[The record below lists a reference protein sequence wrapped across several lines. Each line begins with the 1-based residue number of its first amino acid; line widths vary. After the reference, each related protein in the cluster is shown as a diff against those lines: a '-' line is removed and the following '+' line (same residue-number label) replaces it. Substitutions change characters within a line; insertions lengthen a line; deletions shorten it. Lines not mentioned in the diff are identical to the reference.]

1 MRKWL
6 LLGVVLGL
14 AVAGCKNE
22 EAKGAVASKSDTAV
36 KTAPVGDEYQSFRGE
51 KPLEDDICFEA
62 QRRRIPVLMFHDLVV
77 ERTKE
82 TLWYDCTVEE
92 FETILQA
99 IDIEG
104 FTVISSQE
112 LYDHLTTG
120 KEVPE
125 KSIVLTFDDNYQS
138 FYDYAWPLL
147 QQYDYPATMFVHTG
161 FVGSQQGR
169 PKMTWDTL
177 KELVKSK
184 LFTVGGHTIHH
195 YLDLKDRDISEQTKE
210 LVDSKKDLET
220 NLGVTVDFLAYPNG
234 SNSEDTQLLTRQAG
248 YKMSYTIIN
257 TPAEESPNILAVGR
271 YIHTR
276 YQEALRDRDG
286 AVYGQPATIFRTAWN
301 KQSKIKYV
309 SEKFAG
315 IPLKMTFGGMP
326 STHMSL
332 AGREMVSTFVEREQA
347 QAGINGGFFAMA
359 AIQSTDNAMVGP
371 LKTPDMTEV
380 APDQSSERWDKING
394 RPLVIWSPEE
404 FAILPYIPAQMNKE
418 DQFQWFMKGYTDTFM
433 AGVWLVHNGVPQP
446 REFQN
451 VVGAKD
457 IQDLRRRAF
466 IGITKD
472 GQFVAGAA
480 TTSVSSEKLAIAIAE
495 AGVEEAVLIDSGFST
510 SLVFGGKIKAS
521 GHSSAKDPSRP
532 VPHAITIKG
541 VIDESTQDDEDLS
554 VQQPKRKR

>member
-1 MRKWL
+1 MS
-6 LLGVVLGL
+6 
-14 AVAGCKNE
+14 GCKNQV
-22 EAKGAVASKSDTAV
+22 ASGAVASKSDTAETKEV
-36 KTAPVGDEYQSFRGE
+36 STDEFASYRGE
-51 KPLEDDICFEA
+51 KPLEEDICFEA
-62 QRRRIPVLMFHDLVV
+62 QGRRIPVLMFHDIVA
-77 ERTKE
+77 ERAKG
-82 TLWYDCTVEE
+82 TLWYDCTIEE
-92 FETILQA
+92 FEEILQA

-112 LYDHLTTG
+112 LYEHLTTG

-147 QQYDYPATMFVHTG
+147 QQYKYPSTMFVHTG

-177 KELVKSK
+177 KELSKSD
-184 LFTVGGHTIHH
+184 LFIVGGHTINHF
-195 YLDLKDRDISEQTKE
+195 LDLKDRDISVQTKE
-210 LVDSKKDLET
+210 LIDSKADLEK
-220 NLGVTVDFLAYPNG
+220 NLGITVDFLAYPNG
-234 SNSEDTQLLTRQAG
+234 SNGEDTQLLTRQSG
-248 YKMSYTIIN
+248 YKMAYTIVN
-257 TPAEESPNILAVGR
+257 TPAEESPNIMAVGR
-271 YIHTR
+271 YVHTK

-286 AVYGQPATIFRTAWN
+286 AIFGQPASIFRTPWN
-301 KQSKIKYV
+301 KKCKIKYV
-309 SEKFAG
+309 NDKFAG
-315 IPLKMTFGGMP
+315 VPLKMTFGGMP
-326 STHMSL
+326 ATHMSL
-332 AGREMVSTFVEREQA
+332 TGREMVSTFVEREQA

-359 AIQSTDNAMVGP
+359 AIASTDNAMVGP
-371 LKTPDMTEV
+371 LKTPEMTEV
-380 APDQSSERWDKING
+380 APDQSPERWDKING
-394 RPLVIWSPEE
+394 RPLVMWSQDE
-404 FAILPYIPAQMNKE
+404 FAILPYIPAQMGNE
-418 DQFQWFMKGYTDTFM
+418 EQFQWFMKGYTDTFM

-466 IGITKD
+466 IGVTKD

-480 TTSVSSEKLAIAIAE
+480 VSSVSSEKLAIAIAE

-510 SLVFGGKIKAS
+510 SLVFDGKIKAS

-541 VIDESTQDDEDLS
+541 VVDETTQDAEDLA
-554 VQQPKRKR
+554 VQQPKRRR

>member
-1 MRKWL
+1 M
-6 LLGVVLGL
+6 V
-14 AVAGCKNE
+14 GCKNE
-22 EAKGAVASKSDTAV
+22 EAKGAVASKSDSVEQQNAATDPSA
-36 KTAPVGDEYQSFRGE
+36 SMRGE

-62 QRRRIPVLMFHDLVV
+62 QSRRIPVLMFHDLVA
-77 ERTKE
+77 ERGKG
-82 TLWYDCTVEE
+82 TLWYDCSIEE

-104 FTVISSQE
+104 FTVISSQD

-147 QQYDYPATMFVHTG
+147 QKYKYPSTMFIHTG
-161 FVGSQQGR
+161 FVGSQTGR

-177 KELVKSK
+177 KELTKNE
-184 LFTVGGHTIHH
+184 LFTVGGHTINH
-195 YLDLKDRDISEQTKE
+195 YLDLAQRDITVQTKE
-210 LVDSKKDLET
+210 LEDSKKELESQ
-220 NLGVTVDFLAYPNG
+220 LGITVDFLAYPNG
-234 SNSEDTQLLTRQAG
+234 SNGEDTQLLSRQAG
-248 YKMSYTIIN
+248 YKMAYTIVN
-257 TPAEESPNILAVGR
+257 TPAEESPNIMAVGR
-271 YIHTR
+271 YVHTK
-276 YQEALRDRDG
+276 YQEALRDREG
-286 AVYGQPATIFRTAWN
+286 AVLGEPATIFRAAWN
-301 KQSKIKYV
+301 KKSKIKYV
-309 SEKFAG
+309 NEKFAG
-315 IPLKMTFGGMP
+315 VPLRMTFGGLP

-332 AGREMVSTFVEREQA
+332 TGREMVSTFVEREQA

-371 LKTPDMTEV
+371 LKTPEMSEV
-380 APDQSSERWDKING
+380 VPDQSSERWDKING
-394 RPLVIWSPEE
+394 RPLVIWSGEE
-404 FAILPYIPAQMNKE
+404 FAILPYIPAQMHKE
-418 DQFQWFMKGYTDTFM
+418 EQFQWFMKGYTDTFM

-446 REFQN
+446 RDFQD

-480 TTSVSSEKLAIAIAE
+480 VTSVSSEKLAVAIAE

-510 SLVFGGKIKAS
+510 SLVFDGKIKAS

-541 VIDESTQDDEDLS
+541 VVDETTQDSEDLALE
-554 VQQPKRKR
+554 QPTKKKKRR